1 MNTIRRSFLW
11 ILLGSA
17 VGLYLCYDLA
27 DRFYFQPLENET
39 RQTAGLEKRLKDSRL
54 QLKKLEN
61 KIPQKEIFEQRS
73 LPSNPEIATSLYQ
86 AWLLNLVTRLGLG
99 NPTVDS
105 TSPIDD
111 GDLARLQF
119 SIKGKA
125 SLKQLTEFLFEFYRT
140 GNLQKINQITLS
152 PTTKGERLDI
162 QISIET
168 LALKKSMNETSLS
181 TFVGNRLVHPA
192 IDPYR
197 VIAQRNLFGE
207 NEAPQILSATR
218 LTAITQNRRG
228 QTEAW
233 FATEGNRKSHI
244 LTAGQQLDLNL
255 LSIRL
260 IGVEEDKVFL
270 EIEGEQGSLSL
281 GKSLAEVDYLS
292 SETPPKPVP
301 ANPENQSGTGLAN

>member
-1 MNTIRRSFLW
+1 MSMVRRSFLW
-11 ILLGSA
+11 ILIGSA
-17 VGLYLCYDLA
+17 VGMYLCYDLA
-27 DRFYFQPLENET
+27 DRFYFQPLQNEA
-39 RQTAGLEKRLKDSRL
+39 RQTAGLEKRLKDSKL

-61 KIPQKEIFEQRS
+61 KIPQKELFEQRS
-73 LPSNPEIATSLYQ
+73 LPSNPEMATSLYQ

-105 TSPIDD
+105 TSPIDE

-125 SLKQLTEFLFEFYRT
+125 SLKQLTEFLFEFYRA
-140 GNLQKINQITLS
+140 GNLQKINQITFS

-162 QISIET
+162 QINIET
-168 LALKKSMNETSLS
+168 LALKKSLNETSLS
-181 TFVGNRLVHPA
+181 SVVGNRLVHPT

-233 FATEGNRKSHI
+233 FATEGNRKSYI
-244 LTAGQQLDLNL
+244 LTEGELLDLNL
-255 LSIRL
+255 LSIRFV
-260 IGVEEDKVFL
+260 GVDAERVIL
-270 EIEGEQGSLSL
+270 EIDGEQGRLAL
-281 GKSLAEVDYLS
+281 GKSLAEVEYLS
-292 SETPPKPVP
+292 PQDRQKPIPPIL
-301 ANPENQSGTGLAN
+301 ENQSGTGLAN